1 MRLISFLRIILP
13 LNPQNERQDDIM
25 TINGISGQNYG
36 SKSFMMDMGSDATS
50 KNLQSQIA
58 NAQKQMQELGSN
70 KDMSPEAKMEKR
82 KEIQEQINELQNQLR
97 QHQIEQRKENL
108 QRSTSSMEDMLGGD
122 RQNSQPS
129 AGGAGMSGGNMQAIL
144 SADSAM
150 TQVKAQGKARAQVK
164 GETKVLKSEIRQ
176 DGARGGNVEKK
187 QEQLE
192 KTEARAQNLE
202 NVIVEL
208 SGKGLAAFKEYKENN
223 RLSENSSRKIPDEYI
238 NQLDHLHVLT
248 EEELKRVS
256 DSHNGEEILSD
267 MQESDPKAFK
277 EYQALKT
284 KSRNE
289 GFDPYDNEVLYMV
302 KWQMKKELPQL
313 EAWKMMGS

>member
-1 MRLISFLRIILP
+1 
-13 LNPQNERQDDIM
+13 
-25 TINGISGQNYG
+25 
-36 SKSFMMDMGSDATS
+36 
-50 KNLQSQIA
+50 
-58 NAQKQMQELGSN
+58 
-70 KDMSPEAKMEKR
+70 
-82 KEIQEQINELQNQLR
+82 
-97 QHQIEQRKENL
+97 
-108 QRSTSSMEDMLGGD
+108 MLGGR
-122 RQNSQPS
+122 RQNDQPS
-129 AGGAGMSGGNMQAIL
+129 AGGVGMSGGSMQTIL

-164 GETKVLKSEIRQ
+164 GETKVLKAEIRQ
-176 DGARGGNVEKK
+176 DGARGANVEKK

-223 RLSENSSRKIPDEYI
+223 RLPEDSSRKIPDEYI
-238 NQLDHLHVLT
+238 NQLNKLHVLS

-267 MQESDPKAFK
+267 MQESDPRAFK
-277 EYQALKT
+277 EYQTLRE
-284 KSRNE
+284 KSQNE

-313 EAWKMMGS
+313 DAWKMMER

>member
-1 MRLISFLRIILP
+1 
-13 LNPQNERQDDIM
+13 M
-25 TINGISGQNYG
+25 TINGISGQNYA

-108 QRSTSSMEDMLGGD
+108 QRSTSTMEDMLGGN

-129 AGGAGMSGGNMQAIL
+129 AGGSMQAIL

-164 GETKVLKSEIRQ
+164 GETKILKSEIRQ

-192 KTEARAQNLE
+192 KTEARAQKLE

-223 RLSENSSRKIPDEYI
+223 RLSEDSSRKIPDEYI
-238 NQLDHLHVLT
+238 NQLDHLHVL
-248 EEELKRVS
+248 
-256 DSHNGEEILSD
+256 
-267 MQESDPKAFK
+267 
-277 EYQALKT
+277 
-284 KSRNE
+284 
-289 GFDPYDNEVLYMV
+289 
-302 KWQMKKELPQL
+302 
-313 EAWKMMGS
+313 

>member
-1 MRLISFLRIILP
+1 MP

-58 NAQKQMQELGSN
+58 NAQKQMQELSSN
-70 KDMSPEAKMEKR
+70 KEMSPEAKMEKR

-108 QRSTSSMEDMLGGD
+108 QRSTSSIEDMLGG
-122 RQNSQPS
+122 SQQTSQES
-129 AGGAGMSGGNMQAIL
+129 ATGTGVSNGSMQAIL

-150 TQVKAQGKARAQVK
+150 TQVKAQGAAKAQVI
-164 GETKVLKSEIRQ
+164 GEAKVLKAEIKQ
-176 DGARGGNVEKK
+176 DGARGVNVEKK
-187 QEQLE
+187 QEQL
-192 KTEARAQNLE
+192 TEMETRTQKIE

-208 SGKGLAAFKEYKENN
+208 SGKGLAAFNEYKENA
-223 RLSENSSRKIPDEYI
+223 RLAEESSRKIPDEYI
-238 NQLDHLHVLT
+238 NKLEDLHVLT
-248 EEELKRVS
+248 DKELKGVRNS
-256 DSHNGEEILSD
+256 NNGEKILSD

-277 EYQALKT
+277 EYQALKE
-284 KSRNE
+284 KSQNE
-289 GFDPYDNEVLYMV
+289 GFDPHDNEVLFMV
-302 KWQMKKELPQL
+302 KWQMNKELPQL
-313 EAWKMMGS
+313 EAWKMMES